1 MIEYRAGNIFD
12 EDVEALVNPVNCVGV
27 MGAGLA
33 KQFRQRYPQN
43 YTSYFQACRRG
54 EMVPGHLHIYDI
66 KDADKN
72 PKYIINF
79 PTKRH
84 WKNKSR
90 IEDIELGMSELTKQ
104 MKKLGINSIAI
115 PALGAGL
122 GGLKWFEVKK
132 VIEKYVKTLPSK
144 KFILLIGKE

>member
-1 MIEYRAGNIFD
+1 
-12 EDVEALVNPVNCVGV
+12 
-27 MGAGLA
+27 
-33 KQFRQRYPQN
+33 
-43 YTSYFQACRRG
+43 
-54 EMVPGHLHIYDI
+54 MVPGHLHIYEI
-66 KDADKN
+66 KDTDKN

-122 GGLKWFEVKK
+122 GGLNWFEVKK
-132 VIEKYVKTLPSK
+132 VIEKYVKTLP
-144 KFILLIGKE
+144 